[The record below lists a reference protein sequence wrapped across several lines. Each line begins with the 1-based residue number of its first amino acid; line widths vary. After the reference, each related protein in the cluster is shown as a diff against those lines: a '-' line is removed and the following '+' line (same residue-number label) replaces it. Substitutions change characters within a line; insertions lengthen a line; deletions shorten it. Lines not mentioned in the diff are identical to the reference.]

1 MVDCFTPYDHGPN
14 IPRDGHPSEMGGKSM
29 RCLLGFWPHPH
40 SACHFTGSMTDCPAY
55 LGVTINVREN
65 MEELIRQDLLI
76 LCPASFN
83 VTFLAPNVGG
93 MPSKTF
99 DVNFRDAK
107 KTYQV

>member
-1 MVDCFTPYDHGPN
+1 
-14 IPRDGHPSEMGGKSM
+14 
-29 RCLLGFWPHPH
+29 
-40 SACHFTGSMTDCPAY
+40 MTDCPAY